1 MSAEQFLTARK
12 NMINSQLLPN
22 KVTDARVLV
31 AFEKVPRENFV
42 PNSLKGIA
50 YIDEDISIG
59 KGQYLREPVI
69 LSRLIQA
76 AEIKESDIVLD
87 IGCGTG
93 YSCAIFSHLAATVIG
108 IEEDAATAK
117 QAEDILKEMDLCN
130 IAIINGSIRDGY
142 KEQAPFDVIFINGA
156 IPHIPSHITDQ
167 LAEGGRLITVIA
179 DNKNSNNGT
188 AVLLTKQKSNI
199 EIINLFDAATPIL
212 HGFEEKEFFTF

>member
-22 KVTDARVLV
+22 KVTDSRVLD

-42 PNSLKGIA
+42 PKSLKAVA
-50 YIDEDISIG
+50 YIDEDLLIG
-59 KGQYLREPVI
+59 KKQYLREPVI

-76 AEIKESDIVLD
+76 AEVKEDDIVLD

-93 YSCAIFSHLAATVIG
+93 YSCAIFSHLVATVIG
-108 IEEDAATAK
+108 IEEDATIAK
-117 QAEDILKEMDLCN
+117 YAEDILKKMNLCN
-130 IAIINGSIRDGY
+130 IAVINGNIRDGY

-156 IPHIPSHITDQ
+156 VPHIPSHITDQ
-167 LAEGGRLITVIA
+167 LAEGGRLITVIS

-188 AVLLTKQKSNI
+188 AILLKKHKSNI
-199 EIINLFDAATPIL
+199 ETTNLFDAATPIL
-212 HGFEEKEFFTF
+212 HGFEEKEVFTF